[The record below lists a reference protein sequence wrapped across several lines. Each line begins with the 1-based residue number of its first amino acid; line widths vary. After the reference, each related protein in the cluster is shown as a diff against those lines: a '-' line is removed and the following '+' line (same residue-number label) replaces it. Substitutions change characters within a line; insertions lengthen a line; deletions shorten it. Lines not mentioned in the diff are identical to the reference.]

1 MLMKIENLQEN
12 LAEDYKY
19 AKESIGRRLR
29 ENVEI
34 LKNCISALKSDKSD
48 EINKNL
54 DNIKKATN
62 IVLQCSQIVDENDG
76 LEIAESIGK

>member
-1 MLMKIENLQEN
+1 LGEN

-19 AKESIGRRLR
+19 AKEYIGRRLR

-34 LKNCISALKSDKSD
+34 LKNCIEALKSNRSD

-54 DNIKKATN
+54 DNIKKAAHM
-62 IVLQCSQIVDENDG
+62 VLQCSQIVDQTDG
-76 LEIAESIGK
+76 IEIAESIGK

>member
-1 MLMKIENLQEN
+1 LGEN

-19 AKESIGRRLR
+19 AIENIRRRLI

-34 LKNCISALKSDKSD
+34 LKNCIDALKSDRSD

-54 DNIKKATN
+54 DNIKKAAHM
-62 IVLQCSQIVDENDG
+62 VLQCSQIVDRTDG
-76 LEIAESIGK
+76 IEIAE